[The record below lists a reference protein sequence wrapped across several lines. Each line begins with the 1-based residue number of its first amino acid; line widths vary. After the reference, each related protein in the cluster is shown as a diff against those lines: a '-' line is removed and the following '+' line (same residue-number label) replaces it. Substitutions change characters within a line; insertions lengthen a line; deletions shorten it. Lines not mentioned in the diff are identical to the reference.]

1 MSTIAKHAIHRDEM
15 DRARNERRFSNT
27 GMVHLMDPVR
37 IEEPRTMRPDRRMPS
52 FRERDKPAVAHRR
65 GEQKKSAR
73 QGRKQRGRSGRRRG
87 ELGGEEERT
96 AEDAEDA
103 GEKTGSGARREEKR
117 RDMRDEPRDAHAL
130 G

>member
-96 AEDAEDA
+96 AGKSSE
-103 GEKTGSGARREEKR
+103 GKKNTPQRTQRTQGRR
-117 RDMRDEPRDAHAL
+117 
-130 G
+130 